1 MKHIYEIAKSLY
13 EYRDDIHSVASLQDH
28 LIYVRN
34 AILKGRFYIGVRS
47 VAKSGMSREL
57 AMAYVDKKYGV
68 LQEVWPAVYSL
79 AGCDKNKRIKGC
91 GMDMCFA
98 AQYELFQI
106 LCPKMRYQD
115 KMPSYNHLP

>member
-1 MKHIYEIAKSLY
+1 MKHIYELAKSLY
-13 EYRDDIHSVASLQDH
+13 ESRGDIRSVASLQDH
-28 LIYVRN
+28 LTY
-34 AILKGRFYIGVRS
+34 ALLKGRFYIGVRS
-47 VAKSGMSREL
+47 VSKSGMSREL
-57 AMAYVDKKYGV
+57 AMAYVDKYGV

-98 AQYELFQI
+98 AQYDLFHI

-115 KMPSYNHLP
+115 KMPRYNHLP